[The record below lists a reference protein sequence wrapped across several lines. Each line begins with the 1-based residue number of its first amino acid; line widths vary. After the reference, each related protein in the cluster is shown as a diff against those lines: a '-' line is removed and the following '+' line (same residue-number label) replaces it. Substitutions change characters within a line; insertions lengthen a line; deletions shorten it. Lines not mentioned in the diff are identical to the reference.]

1 MRKSTRIRCSNM
13 VVSKGVISTNRT
25 SGDSGFTDKGE
36 TDWQL
41 IRKRIP
47 PTKGRPEKNRFIII
61 KESYLN
67 PYDKAIP
74 IGGEQSCTTFPVR
87 LVRAGIAGIGINHR
101 WSYYS
106 QTMGQDECLHGRLT
120 RAVLRQ
126 AQCRDPPH
134 SPLALNRWARSIM
147 ATGRMPR

>member
-1 MRKSTRIRCSNM
+1 
-13 VVSKGVISTNRT
+13 VSKGVISTNRT
-25 SGDSGFTDKGE
+25 SGDSGFTDKEE

-47 PTKGRPEKNRFIII
+47 PTKGSAEKIRFIII

-67 PYDKAIP
+67 PDDKAIA
-74 IGGEQSCTTFPVR
+74 IGGEPSLHILTVR
-87 LVRAGIAGIGINHR
+87 LIGAGIRINHR

-106 QTMGQDECLHGRLT
+106 QTMGQDECVHGRLP

-126 AQCRDPPH
+126 AQCHDPSHP
-134 SPLALNRWARSIM
+134 PLALNRWASSIM
-147 ATGRMPR
+147 TTGRMRR

>member
-1 MRKSTRIRCSNM
+1 M

-25 SGDSGFTDKGE
+25 SGDSGFTDKEE

-47 PTKGRPEKNRFIII
+47 PTKGSAEKNRFIM

-67 PYDKAIP
+67 LEDKAIA
-74 IGGEQSCTTFPVR
+74 IGGEQPCTTFPVR
-87 LVRAGIAGIGINHR
+87 LVRAGIGINHR

-106 QTMGQDECLHGRLT
+106 QTMGQDECVHGRLT

-147 ATGRMPR
+147 ATGRMRR